1 MSEQMDYSSLMQALQ
16 AKLAE
21 KASGMMFISPQNGR
35 PIVMAIKEGV
45 VCSIYSSTSKGKATL
60 TQLAEVEQASYQFN
74 ATAAPMILPGTEI
87 TPEEV
92 SDALGI
98 SSAVVTA
105 TATTSSPQDTTRDA
119 SSDFHA
125 QALALIKERLI
136 DIMGPFA
143 SVILQDALCSS
154 SSSHFNS
161 VDDTEDL
168 LEKLADEMDDKQEAL
183 QFSRQIKSALE
194 KL

>member
-16 AKLAE
+16 AKLVE
-21 KASGMMFISPQNGR
+21 KVSGMMFISPQNGR

-45 VCSIYSSTSKGKATL
+45 VCSIYSSTSKGRAAL
-60 TQLAEVEQASYQFN
+60 SQLAEVEQSSYQFN

-92 SDALGI
+92 SDVLGI
-98 SSAVVTA
+98 SSVVVTA
-105 TATTSSPQDTTRDA
+105 ATSSSQGTTREADP
-119 SSDFHA
+119 DFHA
-125 QALALIKERLI
+125 RALALIKERLI

-143 SVILQDALCSS
+143 SVILQDALRSS

-168 LEKLADEMDDKQEAL
+168 LEKLAEEMDDKQEAL